1 MLGDSVMTNVSAVT
15 QVGDIKAVLRR
26 ASDVTGTDFDY
37 LLRTAERES
46 SLRPHVKAST
56 SSATGLFQFIDQTW
70 LATLKTAGHQY
81 GYGNYA
87 DAIERTP
94 DGRHKVSDPELRQ
107 EILALRK
114 DPMASSLMA
123 GAYTRDAAERLT
135 DALGRSPIKGELYV
149 AHFLGPGG
157 AIKLIKAAQA
167 TPDKAAADLFPRAA
181 RANRPAFY
189 ERNGDE
195 RTVKDLYTKLI
206 ATYGPGRAEFAGIRP
221 PDAREIQAAA
231 ATPPTPP
238 LDGAAKIEPVAAHFR
253 LSSHFQKIQPDPQG
267 ATVGR
272 PFQSLFTTAAVR
284 PPDAADKPAR
294 TGPLMLIPESVRAG
308 TTPTPVVNPSA
319 KDGAILARPDG
330 GPMNIIPRAPVG
342 LLQKHAPMYN
352 LFRTVSD
359 EG

>member
-1 MLGDSVMTNVSAVT
+1 MSGDNVMATVSAIS

-26 ASDVTGTDFDY
+26 ASDATGTDFDY

-46 SLRPHVKAST
+46 SLRPHVKAKT

-70 LATLKTAGHQY
+70 LATLKSSGHQY

-87 DAIERTP
+87 DAIQRMP
-94 DGRHKVSDPELRQ
+94 DGRHKVSDPERRQ

-114 DPMASSLMA
+114 DPLASSLMA

-157 AIKLIKAAQA
+157 AIKLIKAAQS
-167 TPDKAAADLFPRAA
+167 TPDAAAADLFPRAA

-206 ATYGPGRAEFAGIRP
+206 ATYGPGKAEFAGIREP
-221 PDAREIQAAA
+221 EARDTPAAPA
-231 ATPPTPP
+231 P
-238 LDGAAKIEPVAAHFR
+238 LAVEPAKIEPVAAHFR
-253 LSSHFQKIQPDPQG
+253 LSSHFQNIRTDPEG

-272 PFQSLFTTAAVR
+272 PFQSLFTTAAVQPPAEADTPR
-284 PPDAADKPAR
+284 PA
-294 TGPLMLIPESVRAG
+294 GPLMLIPESVRDG
-308 TTPTPVVNPSA
+308 TAPTLKGRPTT
-319 KDGAILARPDG
+319 KDGAILAHPDG

-342 LLQKHAPMYN
+342 LLQKHAPMLN
-352 LFRTVSD
+352 LFRTASED
-359 EG
+359 G

>member
-1 MLGDSVMTNVSAVT
+1 MSGDNVMANVSAIT

-46 SLRPHVKAST
+46 SLRPHVKAKT

-70 LATLKTAGHQY
+70 LATLKNAGHQY

-87 DAIERTP
+87 NAIERTP
-94 DGRHKVSDPELRQ
+94 DGRHNVPDPKLKQ

-114 DPMASSLMA
+114 DPMAASLMA

-181 RANRPAFY
+181 RANKFAFY
-189 ERNGDE
+189 ERNGEE

-206 ATYGPGRAEFAGIRP
+206 ATYGPGKAEFAGVRT
-221 PDAREIQAAA
+221 PDTTK
-231 ATPPTPP
+231 TPP
-238 LDGAAKIEPVAAHFR
+238 AAVPTEEETRIEPVAAPMR
-253 LSSHFQKIQPDPQG
+253 LASHFQNVRTDPQG
-267 ATVGR
+267 ATLGR
-272 PFQSLFTTAAVR
+272 PFQSLFTTAEVQPLAKPDR
-284 PPDAADKPAR
+284 PKSD
-294 TGPLMLIPESVRAG
+294 GPLMLIPESVRLA
-308 TTPTPVVNPSA
+308 TAQVQQTPPSL

-330 GPMNIIPRAPVG
+330 GPMNIIPRAPIG
-342 LLQKHAPMYN
+342 LLQKHAPMHS
-352 LFRTVSD
+352 LFRTPTE

>member
-1 MLGDSVMTNVSAVT
+1 MSGDSVMANVSAIS

-46 SLRPHVKAST
+46 SLRPHVKAKT

-70 LATLKTAGHQY
+70 LATLKNAGHQY

-87 DAIERTP
+87 NAIERTP
-94 DGRHKVSDPELRQ
+94 DGRHKVSDPKLRQ

-114 DPMASSLMA
+114 DPMAASLMA

-157 AIKLIKAAQA
+157 AIKLIKAAQS

-181 RANRPAFY
+181 RANRFAFY
-189 ERNGDE
+189 ERNGEE

-206 ATYGPGRAEFAGIRP
+206 ATYGPGNAEFAGVRTPDTTKMP
-221 PDAREIQAAA
+221 PAAVPNEEE
-231 ATPPTPP
+231 TR
-238 LDGAAKIEPVAAHFR
+238 IEPVAAPLR
-253 LSSHFQKIQPDPQG
+253 LASHFQNIRTDPEG
-267 ATVGR
+267 ATLGR
-272 PFQSLFTTAAVR
+272 PFQSLFTTAEVQ
-284 PPDAADKPAR
+284 PPAKPEEPKSD
-294 TGPLMLIPESVRAG
+294 GPLMLIPQSVRLA
-308 TTPTPVVNPSA
+308 TAQTHQDPPSM

-330 GPMNIIPRAPVG
+330 GPMNIIPRAPIG
-342 LLQKHAPMYN
+342 LLQKHAPMHS
-352 LFRTVSD
+352 LFRTPTV